1 MYGFAVRP
9 FARSFSGTKTMKTSL
24 VHVNSELILA
34 GAGSVDALKHS
45 LLWHWHGVGGLQ
57 HK

>member
-1 MYGFAVRP
+1 
-9 FARSFSGTKTMKTSL
+9 MKTSL
-24 VHVNSELILA
+24 VHVLNSELILA

-57 HK
+57 HQ